1 MQTIYELA
9 ATMATGLFTGAALYI
24 HFVEHPARMEYGPP
38 LAVKEFTASYK
49 RAKIMQ
55 PSLAFLG
62 FSTATLAWLSGSSFW
77 WLIGGA
83 GMGFLFPFTIIW
95 MLPTN
100 SRLHDP
106 ALDKDTALAAE
117 LLARWGRLHRIR
129 CLIGL
134 MSLLLFLSLLKWAAH
149 A

>member
-1 MQTIYELA
+1 MQAIYELA
-9 ATMATGLFTGAALYI
+9 ATLASGLFTGAALYI
-24 HFVEHPARMEYGPP
+24 YFVEHPARLEYRPS

-62 FSTATLAWLSGSSFW
+62 FLAGVLAWLSGSSIW
-77 WLIGGA
+77 WLLGGA

-100 SRLHDP
+100 KELHDP
-106 ALDKDTALAAE
+106 SLEEDNARGVE

-129 CLIGL
+129 CLI
-134 MSLLLFLSLLKWAAH
+134 SLASFLLFLFLLK
-149 A
+149 

>member
-9 ATMATGLFTGAALYI
+9 AALAAGLFTGAALYI
-24 HFVEHPARMEYGPP
+24 LFVEHPARLEYGPP

-49 RAKIMQ
+49 RAAIMQ

-62 FSTATLAWLSGSSFW
+62 FLAGLLAWLAGSSLW

-83 GMGFLFPFTIIW
+83 ALGSLFPYTIIR
-95 MLPTN
+95 MLPIN
-100 SRLHDP
+100 KQLHDASLDQKP
-106 ALDKDTALAAE
+106 ALARE
-117 LLARWGRLHRIR
+117 LLERWGRWHRLR

-134 MSLLLFLSLLKWAAH
+134 GAFVLFLALLKWR
-149 A
+149 

>member
-9 ATMATGLFTGAALYI
+9 ATLATGLFTGAALYI
-24 HFVEHPARMEYGPP
+24 LFVEHPARLECGPP

-55 PSLAFLG
+55 PLLAFLG
-62 FSTATLAWLSGSSFW
+62 FSAAVLAWLSGSSIW

-95 MLPTN
+95 MLATN
-100 SRLHDP
+100 KELHDP
-106 ALDKDTALAAE
+106 ALDKDTARAVE

-129 CLIGL
+129 CLISL
-134 MSLLLFLSLLKWAAH
+134 TSLLLFLFLLK
-149 A
+149 